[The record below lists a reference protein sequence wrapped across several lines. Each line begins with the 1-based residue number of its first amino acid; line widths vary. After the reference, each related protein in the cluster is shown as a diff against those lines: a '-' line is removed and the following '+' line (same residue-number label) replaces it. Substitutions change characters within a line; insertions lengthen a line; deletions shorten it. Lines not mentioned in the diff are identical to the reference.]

1 MKMVK
6 GTYHYKESGLDDVYL
21 MNGFDYVE
29 GQGGNRSV
37 VIHDIDGLHEAIGR
51 YLINERKVLKG
62 AEIRFLRHELSMS
75 QAALAA
81 LLDVTEQT
89 VRRWEQD
96 KLPIPRTAD
105 AALRSIYGETIGGD
119 GKLSAILKRIAD
131 IEDEIDRREMVL
143 EDKNHTW
150 DIVEDAIAA

>member
-6 GTYHYKESGLDDVYL
+6 SSYHYRESGLDNVYL
-21 MNGFDYVE
+21 VNGYDYVE
-29 GQGGNRSV
+29 GQGGNRSA
-37 VIHDIDGLHEAIGR
+37 VIHDIDGLHDAIGR
-51 YLINERKVLKG
+51 YLINERKALMG

-75 QAALAA
+75 QGALAS

-96 KLPIPRTAD
+96 KLSMPRTAD
-105 AALRSIYGETIGGD
+105 AILRSIYAEKFDGD

-131 IEDEIDRREMVL
+131 LEDEFDRREMVL
-143 EDKNHTW
+143 EEANDEW
-150 DIVEDAIAA
+150 DIVKEAVAA